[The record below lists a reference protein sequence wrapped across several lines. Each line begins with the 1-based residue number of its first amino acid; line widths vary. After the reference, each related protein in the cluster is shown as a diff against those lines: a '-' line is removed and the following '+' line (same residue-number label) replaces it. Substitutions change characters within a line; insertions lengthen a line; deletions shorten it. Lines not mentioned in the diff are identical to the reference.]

1 MKTGKSTKTVT
12 VKGEEDDTKS
22 QVSNAN
28 GPNKSVMKGAP
39 VDQVVEEA
47 PPEEENEE
55 GAEEEEKK
63 EETPENDV
71 PEDNMQLVV
80 AEADYSPLALERE
93 RLERE
98 LEKEE
103 GKPFELVHEEFMQF
117 LNIDYPQEYRRK
129 CQGVHRIPFD
139 MKDMTE
145 RIPRLTN
152 DELRQR
158 LRAKYAKQSNA

>member
-1 MKTGKSTKTVT
+1 
-12 VKGEEDDTKS
+12 
-22 QVSNAN
+22 
-28 GPNKSVMKGAP
+28 
-39 VDQVVEEA
+39 
-47 PPEEENEE
+47 
-55 GAEEEEKK
+55 
-63 EETPENDV
+63 
-71 PEDNMQLVV
+71 
-80 AEADYSPLALERE
+80 
-93 RLERE
+93 
-98 LEKEE
+98 
-103 GKPFELVHEEFMQF
+103 MQF